1 MIKFVV
7 NEEPV
12 AQARPRVTTK
22 NGKPRLYDPDK
33 SKYFKQLVAMKA
45 KQYAPETLLDCPLLL
60 RITFYRSIPKNFTI
74 AKRKQIEDG
83 ELRPITKP
91 DIDNYVKAIKD
102 ALNKV
107 IWTDD
112 SKVVELHAS
121 KFYSEYP
128 RVVIE
133 IRRLGDATRFVS

>member
-7 NEEPV
+7 HEEPV
-12 AQARPRVTTK
+12 AQGRPRVTTK

-33 SKYFKQLVAMKA
+33 SKHFKQLVAMIA
-45 KQYAPETLLDCPLLL
+45 KQYAPETLLDCPLVL
-60 RITFYRSIPKNFTI
+60 RITFYRSIPTRFTK
-74 AKRKQIEDG
+74 AERRQIQSG

-112 SKVVELHAS
+112 SKVVDLHAG
-121 KFYSEYP
+121 KYYSDKP
-128 RVVIE
+128 RVEIE
-133 IRRLGDATRFVS
+133 ILELSA